1 MERLGDLPQIEGAS
15 VPIQIVELN
24 LVGMEP
30 ITVNCGGQDT
40 LWELKVTLSDVQQQ
54 GQMTIQEATQ
64 NGGTFD
70 AFLPVGPNLV
80 FTKIGDPT
88 QVVEFDTQG
97 LPVVNAFGLGVN
109 GVQYS
114 RNGCTPASAQHGVRS
129 TSEGFCPGI
138 TGAGVP
144 QLTILQ
150 GFAIRHGVFPAAP
163 ALEHFQC
170 YKLDEQKFKQRRVTL
185 NDQFKNTRT
194 KVKSRKELCNPAKK
208 NKEPFANK
216 RAHLTRYEIDGKPLN
231 TTVATHN
238 QFGSQR
244 FLVKKP
250 KRLMVPTEKQERGD
264 KRKKI
269 RTDTD
274 HFQCYSIK
282 AQGGIRS
289 VEGKPKRV
297 TVKDQFRKKGVKVKD
312 PKLLCTPVDKN
323 SEGLLYPVEHLLC
336 YAIKAKDLNK
346 RVTIR
351 NQFEKKNKGVR
362 VENPKELCV
371 PTLKQVIQ
379 QPVAIQ

>member
-1 MERLGDLPQIEGAS
+1 M
-15 VPIQIVELN
+15 V
-24 LVGMEP
+24 
-30 ITVNCGGQDT
+30 
-40 LWELKVTLSDVQQQ
+40 VQP
-54 GQMTIQEATQ
+54 TQ

-70 AFLPVGPNLV
+70 TFLPVKPKLV
-80 FTKIGDPT
+80 FTKIGDPNE
-88 QVVEFDTQG
+88 VREFDTQG
-97 LPVVNAFGLGVN
+97 LPVVDAFSLGAN
-109 GVQYS
+109 GVPY
-114 RNGCTPASAQHGVRS
+114 NLDGCTQAGAHRAVVS
-129 TSEGFCPGI
+129 TNAGFCPGI
-138 TGAGVP
+138 TGAGLP

-150 GFAIRHGVFPAAP
+150 GLAIRHGVFPAAP

-170 YKLDEQKFKQRRVTL
+170 YKLDKQKFKQRRVTL
-185 NDQFKNTRT
+185 NDQFKNTKT

-208 NKEPFANK
+208 NKEPFTNK
-216 RAHLTRYEIDGKPLN
+216 RAHLTRYKIDGKPLN

-250 KRLMVPTEKQERGD
+250 KLLMVPTEKQERGG
-264 KRKKI
+264 KRKPI

-289 VEGKPKRV
+289 VDGKPKRV

-323 SEGLLYPVEHLLC
+323 DEGLLHPVRHLLC
-336 YAIKAKDLNK
+336 YAIKTKDLSK

-351 NQFEKKNKGVR
+351 NQFENKGVR
-362 VENPKELCV
+362 VEDPKELCV

-379 QPVAIQ
+379 